1 MVLKYEQLLF
11 KRVLSLHSVLVLD
24 GLLPHSH
31 KLPSFE
37 FLEEGELL
45 DVVVRVSLN
54 KPLTKG
60 NEFNGSVVFIESQT
74 LS

>member
-1 MVLKYEQLLF
+1 MHTEVVLQNEQLLF
-11 KRVLSLHSVLVLD
+11 KRVLSLHSVLMLD

-37 FLEEGELL
+37 FLEEGKLL

-54 KPLTKG
+54 EPLTK
-60 NEFNGSVVFIESQT
+60 
-74 LS
+74 